1 MIIAFSD
8 LDDTLFSSPR
18 KFDSLEGTTAATTTS
33 SGDVGAY
40 ASHAQSKML
49 EMISE
54 NCLLVPVTGRPT
66 ASLKRVLFTFKGD
79 KVSSHGAIILDSE
92 NNIHPEWKQILD
104 AEVGQW
110 RIKMTQLDSAISSH
124 IKALGLDLRARI
136 VEDFGYPCYLCI
148 KGDEN
153 DLRDLQATNFGHL
166 SDGFFIHI
174 NSRNLAFLPPYA
186 SKQRSVN
193 FLKERYQTEFKGKQM
208 YLGLGDSSSDL
219 PFMSECHFQ
228 IIPSAS
234 QISETMK

>member
-18 KFDSLEGTTAATTTS
+18 KFDSLKGTTAATTTS
-33 SGDVGAY
+33 KGDVGAY

-49 EMISE
+49 ELVSK

-66 ASLKRVLFTFKGD
+66 ASLNRVSFKFKGD
-79 KVSSHGAIILDSE
+79 KVSSHGAIILDSD
-92 NNIHPEWKQILD
+92 NNIIPEWQQIL
-104 AEVGQW
+104 EVEVAPW
-110 RIKMTQLDSAISSH
+110 RIKMAELNTLVCAH
-124 IKALGLDLRARI
+124 IKAKGLDLRVRI
-136 VEDFGYPCYLCI
+136 VEDYGYPCYLCI
-148 KGDEN
+148 KGDAD
-153 DLRDLQATNFGHL
+153 DLVDIQATDFGHL

-193 FLKERYQTEFKGKQM
+193 FLKERYEKEFEGAQM

-228 IIPSAS
+228 IFPSAS
-234 QISETMK
+234 QISETIK